1 MMKKYLKLLNIQK
14 MFKIVGNDF
23 NILNKY
29 KIFIIELDNLIENI
43 PRKDYFYKDKIRK
56 VSNYILELIL
66 KCNYETDNSNINYYV
81 TNIKGSIAYLDF
93 LLDRLYDMKYINEK
107 NLYKI
112 TLKLIEIN
120 KMISGWLNNK
130 DESTFK

>member
-1 MMKKYLKLLNIQK
+1 
-14 MFKIVGNDF
+14 MFKIIRNDF

-29 KIFIIELDNLIENI
+29 KSFIIELDKLIENI
-43 PRKDYFYKDKIRK
+43 PRKDYFYKDKIRA

-66 KCNYETDNSNINYYV
+66 KCNYEEENFNIGYYI

-93 LLDRLYDMKYINEK
+93 LLERIYIMKYISEK

-120 KMISGWLNNK
+120 KMITGWLNNK
-130 DESTFK
+130 CK

>member
-1 MMKKYLKLLNIQK
+1 

-66 KCNYETDNSNINYYV
+66 KCNYESDNFNINYYV
-81 TNIKGSIAYLDF
+81 TSIKGCIAYLDF
-93 LLDRLYDMKYINEK
+93 LLDRLYDMKHINEK

-130 DESTFK
+130 CK

>member
-120 KMISGWLNNK
+120 KMVTGWLNNK
-130 DESTFK
+130 CE

>member
-1 MMKKYLKLLNIQK
+1 

-43 PRKDYFYKDKIRK
+43 PRKDYFYKDKIRI

-66 KCNYETDNSNINYYV
+66 KCNYESDNFNINYYV
-81 TNIKGSIAYLDF
+81 ANIKGSIAYLDF

-120 KMISGWLNNK
+120 KMVTGWLNNK
-130 DESTFK
+130 CE

>member
-43 PRKDYFYKDKIRK
+43 PRKDYFYKDKIRI

-66 KCNYETDNSNINYYV
+66 KCNYESDNFNINYYV
-81 TNIKGSIAYLDF
+81 ANIKGSIAYLDF

-120 KMISGWLNNK
+120 KMVIGWLNNK
-130 DESTFK
+130 CK

>member
-1 MMKKYLKLLNIQK
+1 
-14 MFKIVGNDF
+14 MFKIISNDF

-29 KIFIIELDNLIENI
+29 KVFIIELDNLIENI
-43 PRKDYFYKDKIRK
+43 PRKDYFYKDKIRT

-66 KCNYETDNSNINYYV
+66 KCNYESDDFNINYYV
-81 TNIKGSIAYLDF
+81 ANIKGSIAYLDF
-93 LLDRLYDMKYINEK
+93 LLDRLYDMKYINEN

-120 KMISGWLNNK
+120 KMVTGWLNNK
-130 DESTFK
+130 CK

>member
-1 MMKKYLKLLNIQK
+1 
-14 MFKIVGNDF
+14 MFKIISKDF

-43 PRKDYFYKDKIRK
+43 PRKDYFYKDKIRI

-66 KCNYETDNSNINYYV
+66 KCNYESDNFNINYYV
-81 TNIKGSIAYLDF
+81 ANIKGSIAYLDF

-120 KMISGWLNNK
+120 KMVTGWLNNK
-130 DESTFK
+130 CK

>member
-1 MMKKYLKLLNIQK
+1 
-14 MFKIVGNDF
+14 MFKIINNEF
-23 NILNKY
+23 KLLHKY
-29 KIFIIELDNLIENI
+29 KEFIKSLDSLIENI
-43 PRKDYFYKDKIRK
+43 PRKDYFYKDKIRT

-66 KCNYETDNSNINYYV
+66 KCNYESDNFNINYYV
-81 TNIKGSIAYLDF
+81 ANIKGSIAYLDF

-120 KMISGWLNNK
+120 KMVTGWINNK
-130 DESTFK
+130 CE

>member
-1 MMKKYLKLLNIQK
+1 
-14 MFKIVGNDF
+14 MFKIINNEF
-23 NILNKY
+23 KLLHKY
-29 KIFIIELDNLIENI
+29 KEFIKNLDNLIENI
-43 PRKDYFYKDKIRK
+43 PSKDYFYKDKIRT

-66 KCNYETDNSNINYYV
+66 KCNYESDNFNLLFYKS
-81 TNIKGSIAYLDF
+81 NIKGSIAYLDF

-107 NLYKI
+107 NLYNI
-112 TLKLIEIN
+112 TTKLIEVN

>member
-29 KIFIIELDNLIENI
+29 KIFIMELDNLIENI
-43 PRKDYFYKDKIRK
+43 PRKDYFYKDKIRN
-56 VSNYILELIL
+56 VSNYIVELIL
-66 KCNYETDNSNINYYV
+66 KCNQETDNFNINYYV
-81 TNIKGSIAYLDF
+81 TNIKGNIAYLDF

-120 KMISGWLNNK
+120 KMVTGWLNNK
-130 DESTFK
+130 CE

>member
-1 MMKKYLKLLNIQK
+1 
-14 MFKIVGNDF
+14 MFKIISNDF

-29 KIFIIELDNLIENI
+29 KVFIIELDNLIENI
-43 PRKDYFYKDKIRK
+43 PRKDYFYKDKIRT

-66 KCNYETDNSNINYYV
+66 KYNYEEKDFNVSYYV
-81 TNIKGSIAYLDF
+81 VNIKGNIAYLDF
-93 LLDRLYDMKYINEK
+93 LLDRLYDMKYINSK

-120 KMISGWLNNK
+120 KMVTGWLNNK
-130 DESTFK
+130 CK

>member
-66 KCNYETDNSNINYYV
+66 KCNYESDNFNINYYV
-81 TNIKGSIAYLDF
+81 TSIKGCIAYLDF
-93 LLDRLYDMKYINEK
+93 LLDRLYDMKHINEK

-120 KMISGWLNNK
+120 KMVTGWLNNK
-130 DESTFK
+130 CK